1 MWPQEETKGD
11 RLSKELEEYR
21 GIQQMTQAVWERSFC
36 FVRIEEIDQMWMWM
50 EELHEVQLLGT
61 DILMAATAKI
71 SFCV

>member
-11 RLSKELEEYR
+11 ILSKELEEYR
-21 GIQQMTQAVWERSFC
+21 GIHQMTQAVFS
-36 FVRIEEIDQMWMWM
+36 FVRIKEIDQMWMWM

-61 DILMAATAKI
+61 DILMAATPKL